1 MLDMP
6 LFKRELHTINTYYL
20 KNTPVLLVFKILFLI
35 QKRIS
40 FLVKLL
46 IIYNYLVAVLKDL
59 NSVP

>member
-6 LFKRELHTINTYYL
+6 LFKREIYTVNIYYL
-20 KNTPVLLVFKILFLI
+20 KNTLVLLVFKILFLI

-40 FLVKLL
+40 FVVKLL